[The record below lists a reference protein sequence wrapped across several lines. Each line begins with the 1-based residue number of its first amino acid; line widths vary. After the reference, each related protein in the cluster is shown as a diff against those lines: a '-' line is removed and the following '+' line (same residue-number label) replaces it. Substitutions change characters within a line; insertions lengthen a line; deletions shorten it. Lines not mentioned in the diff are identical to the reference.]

1 MPYFANLECHH
12 IEFATCVHLCQAPSD
27 PLRPWEG
34 HTYGIHDTM
43 SEVAQLPPRVLMK
56 GPQQGPHL
64 DADHCMPLPPGAGG
78 REGDTA
84 KPAECAACARTN
96 SRRCFAVNS
105 EVLEDASAPFGEG
118 NKALVSPGQPATNIS
133 VDITQKL
140 SKYI

>member
-1 MPYFANLECHH
+1 MSYFANLESYHH
-12 IEFATCVHLCQAPSD
+12 IGFATCVHLCQAPSD
-27 PLRPWEG
+27 PPRPWEV

-84 KPAECAACARTN
+84 KPAECAACRSHEFSAVFCREFGGVGRRLRT
-96 SRRCFAVNS
+96 
-105 EVLEDASAPFGEG
+105 
-118 NKALVSPGQPATNIS
+118 IW
-133 VDITQKL
+133 
-140 SKYI
+140 